1 MRGRLRVVGGDGGE
15 NTSWA
20 EVPAEYWSRVA
31 GDGAIPVIPQPST
44 PLVGEI
50 PPYVGDSSNLDSTD
64 SEVDTLPKKQKKP
77 RRIPPP
83 NPPYRTRKRGRYS
96 MLRGL
101 FKNTAD
107 NPVVLDDSGPAGS
120 QPSQEEVV
128 HDQGKTETTEKKGKK
143 AVPRK
148 KVTKPE
154 EKKKKSAK
162 QNERKTMKQNER
174 KTVKQDEKKSAKKK
188 EKVEDFGQTN
198 ASQIL
203 QLEEEEEIEQ
213 LIAQGTVVG
222 EEEEQTGRRNY
233 CSCTEDC
240 EKAHEQQ
247 TSAGPSNP
255 SAGPSNPSAASKT
268 NPSASSNASANSTA
282 PSKTT
287 TSHGGIIRP
296 FKPPAAISRQNPLGV
311 EPIPGQKFTSLKNL
325 EAAKTKM
332 QKNMGK
338 KN

>member
-1 MRGRLRVVGGDGGE
+1 MCSQLEFGIADLESMLNEVGIFLGKFCLWYCIPNTELDQGLLPIKDNDEVDSMIVLLCYSKCMNLYTTDNVIDYGADFGDFSMTQYEEDERVERIEQIREEREYGGDGHGE
-15 NTSWA
+15 ADGEGIGAGGA
-20 EVPAEYWSRVA
+20 EGKLKSDDDDKVSFE
-31 GDGAIPVIPQPST
+31 
-44 PLVGEI
+44 
-50 PPYVGDSSNLDSTD
+50 GDSSNLDSTD

-240 EKAHEQQ
+240 EVRQL
-247 TSAGPSNP
+247 P
-255 SAGPSNPSAASKT
+255 
-268 NPSASSNASANSTA
+268 
-282 PSKTT
+282 TT
-287 TSHGGIIRP
+287 WT
-296 FKPPAAISRQNPLGV
+296 Q
-311 EPIPGQKFTSLKNL
+311 
-325 EAAKTKM
+325 
-332 QKNMGK
+332 
-338 KN
+338 